1 MRRVDPRLLIAGLIV
16 VFLVGLG
23 VGYLAGNVF

>member
-1 MRRVDPRLLIAGLIV
+1 MRRVDSRLLIAGLIV

-23 VGYLAGNVF
+23 VGFVAGNVL